1 MRLRLHLHHQ
11 NMIYEDKQWILNV
24 SFQKYIQNAYQT
36 LYAIAPS
43 SYMINEGLSY
53 TSSIGKSLQTL
64 YAHEMTGKE
73 KELNANNTLSNSNNM
88 APMNWH
94 THPSQPFKCQIIIYC
109 IVSGSWTMID
119 SYELW

>member
-1 MRLRLHLHHQ
+1 
-11 NMIYEDKQWILNV
+11 MIYEDKQWILNV
-24 SFQKYIQNAYQT
+24 SFQKYKQNAYQT

-73 KELNANNTLSNSNNM
+73 KKLNANNTLSNSNNM

-94 THPSQPFKCQIIIYC
+94 THTPVNLSNVK
-109 IVSGSWTMID
+109 
-119 SYELW
+119 L